1 MRKAIFNFFIVVII
15 CITAL
20 GMPLNLDLSL
30 PDLSFDLPTQKNT
43 FSYKSSIDS
52 PLSNPTLIDFQI
64 ETDTP
69 EKLSSDLSSSFLL
82 DIMKEKEKIS
92 TVDAS
97 KLIQNTSNE
106 DGKIIYTLHLSK
118 ENLHLSDGD
127 YTLKL
132 YSTAEVIK
140 NIAPLKFEVTYT
152 HFSKYVPSTNTFPPG
167 MMGLTL
173 YFPDK
178 DQEYLVPITRFVN
191 YTRTPLGAT
200 IKNLQSGSSA
210 FGFVSPI
217 PNNIKLRVQKNRV
230 LVYLPKE
237 LGNYNTDQ
245 KMGTFALDSFVN
257 SLTSIKGID
266 EVKFFVNRRE
276 SNHFFYGHTTKDI
289 YPKGTFPK
297 VYLGRDLD
305 QKRILL
311 LPIHM
316 TSSEKPIIEFM
327 MDSLK
332 NATVNNHSPK
342 NLVAPIPEKVALIDS
357 VQNNNL
363 LTLNFNK
370 AFLSS
375 YQDRIDLQRMMVDAI
390 VYSFTSIE
398 GIDQIKILVEGN
410 PLSNFGGVDLSYPIQ
425 QPSFINPET
434 E

>member
-30 PDLSFDLPTQKNT
+30 PSLSFDLSTQKNT
-43 FSYKSSIDS
+43 FSYKSSIDN
-52 PLSNPTLIDFQI
+52 PLSNPSLIDFEI
-64 ETDTP
+64 ETNAP

-82 DIMKEKEKIS
+82 DIMKGKEKLS

-106 DGKIIYTLHLSK
+106 DGKIIYTLNLSK
-118 ENLHLSDGD
+118 ENLDLSDGD

-132 YSTAEVIK
+132 YSTAEILK
-140 NIAPLKFEVTYT
+140 DISPLKLEVAYI
-152 HFSKYVPSTNTFPPG
+152 HFSKYIPSTNALPPG

-173 YFPDK
+173 YFPDTA
-178 DQEYLVPITRFVN
+178 QEYLVPITRFVK
-191 YTRTPLGAT
+191 YTRTPLGTT
-200 IKNLQSGSSA
+200 IKNLHSGSST
-210 FGFVSPI
+210 FGFISPI
-217 PNNIKLRVQKNRV
+217 PNNIKLRVQRNRV

-245 KMGTFALDSFVN
+245 KIGTFALDSFVY
-257 SLTSIKGID
+257 SLTSIEGID

-276 SNHFFYGHTTKDI
+276 SDNFFYGHTTKDI
-289 YPKGTFPK
+289 YPKGTSPK
-297 VYLGRDLD
+297 VYLGQDID

-311 LPIHM
+311 LPINM
-316 TSSEKPIIEFM
+316 APSEKPIIESM
-327 MDSLK
+327 IDGLK
-332 NATVNNHSPK
+332 NATVNNHSQK
-342 NLVAPIPEKVALIDS
+342 NLVAPIPQKVALIDS

-370 AFLSS
+370 EFLSS
-375 YQDRIDLQRMMVDAI
+375 YKDRIDLQRMMVDAI

-398 GIDQIKILVEGN
+398 GIDQVKILVEGN
-410 PLSNFGGVDLSYPIQ
+410 PLSNLGGMDLSYPIQ